1 MKKLLLF
8 YQHYIISI
16 TIYILTDRISSLE
29 SELRSAKKDKEDK
42 DAT

>member
-1 MKKLLLF
+1 MKKFLLF
-8 YQHYIISI
+8 YQHYIIAI

-29 SELRSAKKDKEDK
+29 SELRSAKRGKEEK